1 MVNSKNH
8 EQFVLCQNSKKLLL
22 HFKKICYNLLLINF
36 QVSIDLLCFWGLLYL
51 FMFNF
56 VAIYMRKGGNY
67 NLRVGIK
74 KVDGGK
80 MEGIFEKVFLNIFP
94 I

>member
-1 MVNSKNH
+1 
-8 EQFVLCQNSKKLLL
+8 
-22 HFKKICYNLLLINF
+22 
-36 QVSIDLLCFWGLLYL
+36 
-51 FMFNF
+51 MFNF